1 MSRLKELLKNKGPK
15 EVAAAILKRLAPDHR
30 VVSYEL
36 RANVA
41 KNGFFKPEYSF
52 DVPIS
57 SVNVDRHGQRMSES
71 FLSDIPSRYSELYG
85 YYEDEHPEGFN
96 RPDAQADFR
105 MDSLRFDGN
114 KLIGTVHI
122 LKESPKYRDV
132 LKSFRDGRPRGVSIE
147 LKKALVS
154 AEDTIIDAEEINGFI
169 ITTNPANRDT
179 LKRFDLL

>member
-1 MSRLKELLKNKGPK
+1 MNKLKALLAKKGAK
-15 EVAAAILKRLAPDHR
+15 EVAAAIMKRLAPDHR
-30 VVSYEL
+30 VVSYDL

-41 KNGFFKPEYSF
+41 KNGLFRPEYSF

-71 FLSDIPSRYSELYG
+71 FLADLPNRYSEIYG
-85 YYEDEHPEGFN
+85 YYEDSHPEGFN
-96 RPDAQADFR
+96 RPNATPDFR
-105 MDSLRFDGN
+105 MDSLRFDGS
-114 KLIGTVHI
+114 KLVGTVHI

-154 AEDTIIDAEEINGFI
+154 SEDTIIDAEEINGFI

-179 LKRFDLL
+179 LMRFDLL

>member
-1 MSRLKELLKNKGPK
+1 MLAKKGAK
-15 EVAAAILKRLAPDHR
+15 EVASAIMKRLAPDHR
-30 VVSYEL
+30 VVSYDL

-41 KNGFFKPEYSF
+41 KSGLFRPEYSF

-71 FLSDIPSRYSELYG
+71 FLSDVPNRYSELYG
-85 YYEDEHPEGFN
+85 YYEDSHPEGFVRGN
-96 RPDAQADFR
+96 AAPDFR

-114 KLIGTVHI
+114 KLVGTVHI

-154 AEDTIIDAEEINGFI
+154 SEDTIVDAEEINGFI